1 MIKCCFN
8 EPVGQKMESKQ
19 YRVKAVFFD
28 ELKDKSFDIKYSLR
42 EEVTESD
49 IINALLHKHLK
60 EINEKDVLNYFKNV
74 LKKDV

>member
-1 MIKCCFN
+1 MIKCCFS
-8 EPVGQKMESKQ
+8 ESVGQKMESKQ

-60 EINEKDVLNYFKNV
+60 EISEKDVLTYFKDV
-74 LKKDV
+74 LKKEI

>member
-1 MIKCCFN
+1 
-8 EPVGQKMESKQ
+8 MESKQ